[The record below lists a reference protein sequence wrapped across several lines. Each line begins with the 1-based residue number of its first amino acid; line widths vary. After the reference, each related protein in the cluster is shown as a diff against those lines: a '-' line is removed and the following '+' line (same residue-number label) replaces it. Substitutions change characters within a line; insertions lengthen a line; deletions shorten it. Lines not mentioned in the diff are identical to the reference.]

1 MPHHL
6 TLAQAAWLLAAPE
19 VRVLELIEEGLLS
32 MTSAGIPLDQV
43 AEFLSMGD
51 EVAEL
56 LSMDALSAP
65 PR

>member
-32 MTSAGIPLDQV
+32 MTSAGIPLD
-43 AEFLSMGD
+43 

-56 LSMDALSAP
+56 LSMGALSAP